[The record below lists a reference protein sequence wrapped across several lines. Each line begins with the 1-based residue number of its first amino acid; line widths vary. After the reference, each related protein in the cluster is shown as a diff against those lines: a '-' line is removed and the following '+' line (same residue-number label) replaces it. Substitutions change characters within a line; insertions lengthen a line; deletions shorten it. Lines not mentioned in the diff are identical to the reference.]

1 MTGLSE
7 NIQMEKKMA
16 ARKNA
21 EKEQTFEEALGELE
35 AIVAEMEQ
43 GEPTLVE
50 LTEKYSRGVMLVDK
64 CQQELDRAEKMIDMM
79 VKSDGSLVETDM
91 TTLRA

>member
-1 MTGLSE
+1 
-7 NIQMEKKMA
+7 MA
-16 ARKNA
+16 ARKTT
-21 EKEQTFEEALGELE
+21 EKEQTFEEAIGELE

-50 LTEKYSRGVMLVDK
+50 LTEKYCRGVMLVDK

>member
-7 NIQMEKKMA
+7 NIEREKKRA
-16 ARKNA
+16 ARKPTGT
-21 EKEQTFEEALGELE
+21 EQTFEEALGELE

>member
-1 MTGLSE
+1 
-7 NIQMEKKMA
+7 MEKKMA
-16 ARKNA
+16 ARKTT

>member
-1 MTGLSE
+1 
-7 NIQMEKKMA
+7 MA
-16 ARKNA
+16 ARKTT
-21 EKEQTFEEALGELE
+21 EKEQTFEEAIGELE

>member
-16 ARKNA
+16 ARKTT

>member
-1 MTGLSE
+1 
-7 NIQMEKKMA
+7 
-16 ARKNA
+16 
-21 EKEQTFEEALGELE
+21 
-35 AIVAEMEQ
+35 
-43 GEPTLVE
+43 
-50 LTEKYSRGVMLVDK
+50 MLVDK

>member
-1 MTGLSE
+1 
-7 NIQMEKKMA
+7 MEKKMA

>member
-1 MTGLSE
+1 MTGLSD

-16 ARKNA
+16 ARKTA

>member
-16 ARKNA
+16 ARKTT
-21 EKEQTFEEALGELE
+21 EKEQTFEEAIGELE

>member
-16 ARKNA
+16 ARKTT

-91 TTLRA
+91 TTLRV

>member
-1 MTGLSE
+1 
-7 NIQMEKKMA
+7 MA
-16 ARKNA
+16 ARKTT